1 MEQLLQQFLHSV
13 QNAPY
18 YEWIGVVFGILSV
31 WFSKKENILV
41 YPVGLVNT
49 ILYVYISLEA
59 HLAGE
64 AAVNLYYTI
73 VSLYG
78 WYLWN
83 KKKKDTHQPV
93 LHISYLNKKELTITL
108 IFFASLYLLL
118 YLSLTYIKNAFWYG
132 AIPWADAL
140 ASSAAF
146 VSMYLM
152 AKKKVESWIGW
163 IITNVVSAP
172 LYFVK
177 DLSLTSVYYVILL
190 ILAILGFLEW
200 QKKANAE
207 KQHV

>member
-1 MEQLLQQFLHSV
+1 
-13 QNAPY
+13 
-18 YEWIGVVFGILSV
+18 
-31 WFSKKENILV
+31 
-41 YPVGLVNT
+41 
-49 ILYVYISLEA
+49 VYISLEA

-83 KKKKDTHQPV
+83 KKKKDTRQPV

-118 YLSLTYIKNAFWYG
+118 YLSLTYIKNAFWDG

-200 QKKANAE
+200 QKKANAV